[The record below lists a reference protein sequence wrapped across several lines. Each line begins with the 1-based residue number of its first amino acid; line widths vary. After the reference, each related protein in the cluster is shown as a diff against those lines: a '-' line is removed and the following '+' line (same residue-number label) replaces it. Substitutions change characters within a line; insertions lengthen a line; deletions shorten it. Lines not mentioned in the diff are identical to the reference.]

1 MTVLPGRHLI
11 SSSYPQPLLHSLASV
26 VLRKAALA
34 FVVCGLALMLSAC
47 AASGVREVKQNTQLP
62 RQVELTETPF
72 YPQELYQCGP
82 AALATALNAIDIKVS
97 PEQLTP
103 EVYIPSRQGSL
114 QIEMLAAA
122 RRHGALAIQIPQN
135 LEALLKEI
143 AAGNVVVVMQN
154 LGLSWAPSWHYAV
167 VVGYDLD
174 KELMWLRSGT
184 FERFEMT
191 LSTFQ
196 RTWARSQQWAF
207 VTLKPGDLPVSAEP
221 EQVIRALIAFE
232 KTAPAI
238 EAKVAYAGA
247 VNRWPDNLVLL
258 MGLGNSAYA
267 AKDLPASEKAFRQAI
282 AADPG
287 SAAAHNNLAH
297 VLLAQGDAANA
308 KQYAE
313 EAMRLAAEDEKLQV
327 QIRQT
332 LDEISAS
339 QASTQRKH

>member
-1 MTVLPGRHLI
+1 LI
-11 SSSYPQPLLHSLASV
+11 SGAYQQPLLQSLASV
-26 VLRKAALA
+26 VLKKAALA
-34 FVVCGLALMLSAC
+34 FVICGLALMLSAC
-47 AASGVREVKQNTQLP
+47 TASGVREVKQNSQLP

-82 AALATALNAIDIKVS
+82 AALATALNTIDIKIS

-122 RRHGALAIQIPQN
+122 RRHGALAIQIPPN
-135 LEALLKEI
+135 LQALLGEI

-207 VTLKPGDLPVSAEP
+207 VTLKPGDLPVSAQP

-232 KTAPAI
+232 KTAPALQ
-238 EAKVAYAGA
+238 AQAGYESA
-247 VNRWPDNLVLL
+247 VRRWPDNLVLV

-267 AKDLPASEKAFRQAI
+267 AKDLATSAKAFRQAI
-282 AADPG
+282 DAHPH

-297 VLLAQGDAANA
+297 VLLAQGDPSKAQA
-308 KQYAE
+308 YAE
-313 EAMRLAAEDEKLQV
+313 EAMRLAADDEKLQA

-332 LDEISAS
+332 LNEIATARAS
-339 QASTQRKH
+339 VQHKH

>member
-1 MTVLPGRHLI
+1 MI
-11 SSSYPQPLLHSLASV
+11 SIFQHQRLFKPIASS
-26 VLRKAALA
+26 VLRRTL
-34 FVVCGLALMLSAC
+34 LALGVYSLVFLLGAC
-47 AASGVREVKQNTQLP
+47 ATSGVREVKQNTQLP

-82 AALATALNAIDIKVS
+82 AALATAINAIDIKVS

-122 RRHGALAIQIPQN
+122 RRHGALAIQIPPN
-135 LEALLKEI
+135 LQALLEEI

-174 KELMWLRSGT
+174 KELIWLRSGT

-207 VTLKPGDLPVSAEP
+207 VTLKPGDLPATPEP
-221 EQVIRALIAFE
+221 DQVIRALIAFE

-238 EAKVAYAGA
+238 QAKAAYEGT
-247 VNRWPDNLVLL
+247 VKRWPDNLVLL

-267 AKDLPASEKAFRQAI
+267 AKDLAASAEAFRQAI
-282 AADPG
+282 AAHPD

-297 VLLAQGDAANA
+297 VSLAKGDVSNA

-313 EAMRLAAEDEKLQV
+313 EAMRLAAEDEKLQA
-327 QIRQT
+327 QIKQT
-332 LDEISAS
+332 LIEIA
-339 QASTQRKH
+339 AKEK